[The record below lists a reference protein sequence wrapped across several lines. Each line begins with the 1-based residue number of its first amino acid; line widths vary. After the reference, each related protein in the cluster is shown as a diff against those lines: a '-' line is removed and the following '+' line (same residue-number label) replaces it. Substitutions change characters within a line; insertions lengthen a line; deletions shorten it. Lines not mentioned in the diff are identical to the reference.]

1 MTTPERKQLMW
12 RLIINCILL
21 MTLYFVL
28 AAAEFAYTHYIYIA
42 AAAGLGI
49 YYTIYNKGFSG
60 KDVTPEMLPDTM
72 SLAEK
77 TAFIE
82 DSKERMRKSRWVL
95 TLLIPLILTLA
106 CDMLYLIVL
115 PFFGEILL

>member
-1 MTTPERKQLMW
+1 MSTSERKALML
-12 RLIINCILL
+12 RLLLNCIVL

-42 AAAGLGI
+42 AGVILGLG
-49 YYTIYNKGFSG
+49 YVIYNKGFSG

-72 SLAEK
+72 SPAEK
-77 TAFIE
+77 HAFIE

-95 TLLIPLILTLA
+95 TFLIPILLTLA

-115 PFFGEILL
+115 PFFGELLL